1 MGLIIKDFVLNKV
14 NKIYFLP
21 SIQRE
26 FVWLNNPHDKKIEK
40 LFDSIFQDYPIGNL
54 LIWNFSKDPD
64 KTNLDFEVYEFINKW
79 DKRDT
84 ENPKANLNGRTDLKL
99 VLDGQQRLT
108 ALFIGLNGSITA
120 KKYKSTSTK
129 KLYINLFSDIE
140 AEKDNTYGWNYEIE
154 FLDENIDITETTRPN
169 YTKFWFEIGK
179 VLDYEDAEDLKEAF
193 YSEIIGRAK
202 GRPEEQ
208 KLITKAMKTL
218 GIMHHVI
225 CTKDTC
231 IVENETNTK
240 DNEKAL
246 DIFIRTN
253 DGATKLE
260 KSDMLLS
267 YMEANHDLFPPD
279 GARKE
284 VKKLLNDMNKEKR
297 SKLSY
302 SFDSD
307 FILKASLVLSD
318 LPVQYRLKSFNK
330 ENLQKISDNWAN
342 IKKFLVITADLLG
355 KAGFSDS
362 NIISRNALIPIA
374 YYLMKKG
381 KGWDILDSNSQE
393 DIDIK
398 RDIYRWFIIATF
410 KKMFGSSSD
419 TTLVNVRNE
428 LKENKPLI
436 EVLEGSHVTKDEIKN
451 IVKGA
456 RYGKPNTRLILML
469 ISDVKYLDD
478 IDEDHIY
485 PQKELSRSNL
495 NSLRLDIQQIDK
507 FLNLTNSIGNLQ
519 LLGSQTNIKKS
530 DERFI
535 DWKNKQDKRFLK
547 SMLVPDLEDYS
558 ILNFDNFV
566 EKREEMIVD
575 KMYAMLKNDN
585 ASQGN

>member
-1 MGLIIKDFVLNKV
+1 
-14 NKIYFLP
+14 
-21 SIQRE
+21 
-26 FVWLNNPHDKKIEK
+26 
-40 LFDSIFQDYPIGNL
+40 
-54 LIWNFSKDPD
+54 
-64 KTNLDFEVYEFINKW
+64 
-79 DKRDT
+79 
-84 ENPKANLNGRTDLKL
+84 
-99 VLDGQQRLT
+99 
-108 ALFIGLNGSITA
+108 
-120 KKYKSTSTK
+120 
-129 KLYINLFSDIE
+129 
-140 AEKDNTYGWNYEIE
+140 
-154 FLDENIDITETTRPN
+154 
-169 YTKFWFEIGK
+169 
-179 VLDYEDAEDLKEAF
+179 
-193 YSEIIGRAK
+193 
-202 GRPEEQ
+202 
-208 KLITKAMKTL
+208 
-218 GIMHHVI
+218 
-225 CTKDTC
+225 
-231 IVENETNTK
+231 
-240 DNEKAL
+240 
-246 DIFIRTN
+246 
-253 DGATKLE
+253 
-260 KSDMLLS
+260 
-267 YMEANHDLFPPD
+267 
-279 GARKE
+279 
-284 VKKLLNDMNKEKR
+284 
-297 SKLSY
+297 
-302 SFDSD
+302 
-307 FILKASLVLSD
+307 
-318 LPVQYRLKSFNK
+318 
-330 ENLQKISDNWAN
+330 
-342 IKKFLVITADLLG
+342 
-355 KAGFSDS
+355 
-362 NIISRNALIPIA
+362 
-374 YYLMKKG
+374 MKKG